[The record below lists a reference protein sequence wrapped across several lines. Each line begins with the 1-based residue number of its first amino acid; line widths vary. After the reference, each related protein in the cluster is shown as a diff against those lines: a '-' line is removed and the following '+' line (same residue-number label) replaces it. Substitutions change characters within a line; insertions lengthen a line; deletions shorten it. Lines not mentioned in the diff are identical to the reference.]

1 MVVYTKTGDK
11 GETGLFRPGANK
23 KIRVSKDS
31 TKINALGAVDELN
44 SFIGVTVAASANKE
58 LKKTLNNIQRNLLTL
73 GSILAGSKLRFF
85 ASKTTQLEK
94 LIDKMDKELPPLN
107 NFILPGGSVTAAN
120 LQFCRSLTRR
130 AERALVA
137 LNKIEPVK
145 PQILKYINRLSDF
158 FFMLARQANFDE
170 GVADVVWIT
179 KKKK

>member
-1 MVVYTKTGDK
+1 
-11 GETGLFRPGANK
+11 
-23 KIRVSKDS
+23 
-31 TKINALGAVDELN
+31 
-44 SFIGVTVAASANKE
+44 
-58 LKKTLNNIQRNLLTL
+58 
-73 GSILAGSKLRFF
+73 
-85 ASKTTQLEK
+85 
-94 LIDKMDKELPPLN
+94 MDKELPPLN